1 LDDAQPKT
9 LWDTFSRQARGRIP
23 ELADTATARPFPP
36 VAGEITFERV
46 SFAYEAHGF
55 ALQDISFSVQP
66 GQMVALVGP
75 SGSGK
80 TTLTYLLARFYDPT
94 SGVIRIDGYDLRDV
108 QQATL
113 VAQIGMVTQ
122 ETHLLHASIRENI
135 AFGRPDATD
144 DEIAAA
150 AKAAAIHETIMRLP
164 AGYDTMVGE
173 RGYTLSGGEKQR
185 IAIARVMLKNPPIL
199 ILDEATS
206 SLDSRAEASIQAALV
221 PLMRQRTTV
230 VIAHRLSTI
239 LAADLILVIDQ
250 GRIVERGTHH
260 GLLARGGLYSQ
271 LYHQQ
276 CPPGGTQRVDTCQRF
291 QPGPTKA
298 SATVP
303 QQEIGPAR

>member
-1 LDDAQPKT
+1 
-9 LWDTFSRQARGRIP
+9 
-23 ELADTATARPFPP
+23 
-36 VAGEITFERV
+36 
-46 SFAYEAHGF
+46 
-55 ALQDISFSVQP
+55 
-66 GQMVALVGP
+66 
-75 SGSGK
+75 
-80 TTLTYLLARFYDPT
+80 
-94 SGVIRIDGYDLRDV
+94 
-108 QQATL
+108 
-113 VAQIGMVTQ
+113 MVTQ

-239 LAADLILVIDQ
+239 
-250 GRIVERGTHH
+250 
-260 GLLARGGLYSQ
+260 
-271 LYHQQ
+271 
-276 CPPGGTQRVDTCQRF
+276 RV
-291 QPGPTKA
+291 A
-298 SATVP
+298 SWSAGHIT
-303 QQEIGPAR
+303 GC